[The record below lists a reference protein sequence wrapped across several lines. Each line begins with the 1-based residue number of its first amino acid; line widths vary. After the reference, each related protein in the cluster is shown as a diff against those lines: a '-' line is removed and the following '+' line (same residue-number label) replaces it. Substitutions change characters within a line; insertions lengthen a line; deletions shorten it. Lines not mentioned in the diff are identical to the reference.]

1 MEYCK
6 VKKLIHKDINNI
18 SFALSNPNE
27 FDLSDTYANISIA
40 SKRAKILSATMK
52 SNIEYVVKIGNT
64 LTNLWIEAEKDLE
77 ISTNAVLY
85 GKNKYLAAILLYFSA
100 KNNSI
105 LVTNN
110 IKTSKN
116 CNGVSSYFNLLE
128 HRVEKI
134 NSEPVSKNNSYKLSF
149 DYKVDCKGY
158 LMKTI
163 WISNYEFL
171 QPDNVHLEFI
181 NAAKS
186 SFVRSL
192 LVSLKE

>member
-27 FDLSDTYANISIA
+27 FNLDDTYANISVA

-52 SNIEYVVKIGNT
+52 SNIEYVVKIGNS
-64 LTNLWIEAEKDLE
+64 LTNLWIEAENDLE
-77 ISTNAVLY
+77 ISTNAALY

-100 KNNSI
+100 KHNSI
-105 LVTNN
+105 LGTNN
-110 IKTSKN
+110 VKTKKN
-116 CNGVSSYFNLLE
+116 CKSVNSYFNLLE
-128 HRVEKI
+128 HRVETI
-134 NSEPVSKNNSYKLSF
+134 DSGVVSKNNSYRLSF
-149 DYKVDCKGY
+149 EYKVDCKGY
-158 LMKTI
+158 LIKTL
-163 WISNYEFL
+163 WIVNYDFL
-171 QPDNVHLEFI
+171 QPENIQLEFI

>member
-27 FDLSDTYANISIA
+27 FNLDDTYANISVA

-52 SNIEYVVKIGNT
+52 SNIEYVVKIGNS
-64 LTNLWIEAEKDLE
+64 LTNLWIEAENDLE
-77 ISTNAVLY
+77 ISTNAALY

-100 KNNSI
+100 KHNSI

-110 IKTSKN
+110 VKTKKN
-116 CNGVSSYFNLLE
+116 CKSVNSYFNLLE
-128 HRVEKI
+128 HRVETI
-134 NSEPVSKNNSYKLSF
+134 DSGVVSKNNSYRLSF
-149 DYKVDCKGY
+149 EYKVDCKGY
-158 LMKTI
+158 LIKTL
-163 WISNYEFL
+163 WIVNYDFL
-171 QPDNVHLEFI
+171 QPENIQLEFI